1 MFPPDLL
8 GDDEDLILDLRPH
21 WVSLVAPLVQSAFI
35 VSAVLIAAL
44 FLPYR
49 WGSWPFAVVGLFGL
63 AALLR
68 WPAPRLATWATSHY
82 LITTDRAM
90 RRSGLVGRS
99 AATVPLA
106 RVTDVRL
113 RQSPL
118 QRLGHAGDLTI
129 EAAGASGRMRFS
141 SVPHPERV
149 QRILFERRAASL
161 RRTSGAPVSVADELA
176 KLDSLH
182 REGALDDHEFLH
194 LKARL
199 LNRP

>member
-21 WVSLVAPLVQSAFI
+21 WVSLVAPLVQTALI
-35 VSAVLIAAL
+35 VSAVLAGAL

-49 WGSWPFAVVGLFGL
+49 WGPWPFAVVGLFGL

-99 AATVPLA
+99 ATLPLA

-113 RQSPL
+113 RQSLL
-118 QRLGHAGDLTI
+118 QRLAHAGDLTI
-129 EAAGASGRMRFS
+129 ESAGAAGRMRFE

-149 QRILFERRAASL
+149 QRFLFERRAASM
-161 RRTSGAPVSVADELA
+161 RRVSGAPASVADELA

-182 REGALDDHEFLH
+182 REGALDEHEFLH

>member
-1 MFPPDLL
+1 VFPPDLL
-8 GDDEDLILDLRPH
+8 GDDEDLVLDLRPH
-21 WVSLVAPLVQSAFI
+21 WVALVVPLLATAFI
-35 VSAVLIAAL
+35 VGAVVVGFL
-44 FLPYR
+44 FVPYR
-49 WGSWPFAVVGLFGL
+49 WGPWPFAVIGLLGV

-68 WPAPRLATWATSHY
+68 WPAPRLAAWATSHY

-90 RRSGLVGRS
+90 RRSGLFGRS
-99 AATVPLA
+99 AATVPLS

-113 RQSPL
+113 RQSLL

-129 EAAGASGRMRFS
+129 ESAGVAGRMRFDG
-141 SVPHPERV
+141 VPRPEHV
-149 QRILFERRAASL
+149 QRILFERRAATL
-161 RRTSGAPVSVADELA
+161 RRGSNAPASLADELA

-182 REGALDDHEFLH
+182 RQGALEDHEFLH